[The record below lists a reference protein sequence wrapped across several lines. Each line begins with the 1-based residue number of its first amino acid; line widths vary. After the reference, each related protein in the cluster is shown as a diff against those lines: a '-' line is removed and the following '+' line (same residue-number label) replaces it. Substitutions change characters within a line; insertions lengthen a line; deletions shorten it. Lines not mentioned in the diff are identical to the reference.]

1 MPEPVAET
9 NAAFR
14 RIWLQRYLQ
23 DLQARHHSSLQQ
35 RARKYANR
43 VRNLKW
49 MNRERV
55 FQATIQG
62 SEYEPYIALVYIPE
76 FDPQDL
82 QEARTASTANLLKTM
97 PQGLPGPCVC
107 TCPYSDGQDTCKH
120 TMAMLSALVNRLAP
134 KPDTMLKEIFQPR
147 RADWQYALEDLDR
160 ELCRI
165 DADARDSAQPRRI
178 VWRIDFGS
186 DGGQQLDLY
195 ALEQKLSATGIWLKP
210 RPIREYT
217 LIRDFSAHV
226 TDQDRNAARQLF
238 TSDFGD
244 ALQPLFRTAEAL
256 AGHPLVFLDHALEQ
270 PARIIATR
278 ARLHLERTP
287 DGYELLPQ
295 PELEDQPRIDEWLPV
310 PGAGVLGRSPDHRT
324 LYVVPLKPQAISL
337 FDTLRSRPVIP
348 EQALPELFPR
358 LQRIDALLPVRWPEE
373 LTAGSEPAPAQL
385 VLQMS
390 SSPDGLLA
398 ARMRARFEGATADQ
412 LPGAAPERLLTQ
424 QNGQIQLLRRDLAT
438 ELRKA
443 RPVIQALEL
452 HENSG
457 WSWQFTSID
466 ESLEFIERLQ
476 AFENTMMTQGSSL
489 ILIEWEEGRSV
500 RVVSSDSPVSWRVEI
515 DDRKDWF
522 GIAGTISFGGE
533 DIPLATLL
541 DGLQSGRRFI
551 EAGPGRFVRVAAELR
566 QRLQAVDDVVHRSK
580 DGLELDLTAAP
591 VLQDV
596 FNDQVMLKACRSW
609 SRLSERML
617 STGRLR
623 PEVPAELNAT
633 LRDYQ
638 VDGFHW
644 LKHLAE
650 WGTGACLADDM
661 GLGKTVQT
669 LAMLVDRQEKGPALV
684 VAPKSVGF
692 NWCRE
697 CERFAPTLNP
707 IAFHETDRDSF
718 LKQLKA
724 GDVVVIGYAL
734 LQREIDKLAE
744 VKWGTLVLDEAQ
756 AIKNSQTQTAQ
767 AVRRIDAD
775 WKLALTGTPIE
786 NHLGELWSLF
796 RAISPG
802 LFGSWDRF
810 RTKFATPIERD
821 HDPERQQA
829 LARMIRPFV
838 LRRTK
843 EEVLRELPERTEV
856 TRSCELT
863 PKEKKLYENVRL
875 AAVMQLTGLLQKSTS
890 KKDDPRFQVLA
901 ALTRLRQLACHP
913 ALVDASWKGSSS
925 KLDMLMDTIEE
936 LREGGHRALVF
947 SQFTEHLALVRAA
960 LDKEKIAYQYLDG
973 KTPAA
978 TRRKRVDAFQDGEGE
993 LFLISLKAGG
1003 TGLNLT
1009 TANYVI
1015 HLDPWWNP
1023 AVEDQA
1029 SDRAHRIGQTRAVT
1043 IIRLVARG
1051 TIEEQ
1056 ILELHADKRNLVA
1069 GILEGTDRAGKLSTT
1084 ELVDLIR
1091 SGEAIPPARRKPKAE
1106 KVSRP

>member
-1 MPEPVAET
+1 MSEPVTEPT
-9 NAAFR
+9 AAFR
-14 RIWLQRYLQ
+14 RIWLQRYLT
-23 DLQARHHSSLQQ
+23 DLQNRHHSSLHS
-35 RARKYANR
+35 RARKYVSR

-49 MNRERV
+49 MNKERV
-55 FQATIQG
+55 FHATIQG
-62 SEYEPYIALVYIPE
+62 SEYKPYDALIYVPE
-76 FDPQDL
+76 FDPPDL
-82 QEARTASTANLLKTM
+82 VAARTASTTDLLKNM
-97 PQGLPGPCVC
+97 PKGLPGPCVC
-107 TCPYSDGQDTCKH
+107 TCPYSAGEDTCKH
-120 TMAMLSALVNRLAP
+120 TLAMLSVLVNRLGS
-134 KPDTMLKEIFQPR
+134 KPDALLKDVFQPR
-147 RADWQYALEDLDR
+147 KAEWQYVLEELDR
-160 ELCRI
+160 ELGGI
-165 DADARDSAQPRRI
+165 EADVRNKAQPRRI
-178 VWRIDFGS
+178 AWRISFGTV
-186 DGGQQLDLY
+186 GNQPFDLH

-210 RPIREYT
+210 RPINEHN
-217 LIRDFSAHV
+217 LLHDFSELV
-226 TDQDRNAARQLF
+226 TDQDREAARQILG
-238 TSDFGD
+238 SDFED
-244 ALQPLFRTAEAL
+244 DLQPLFRAAEAL
-256 AGHPLVFLDHALEQ
+256 AGHPLLFLDDAMEQ
-270 PARIIATR
+270 PVRIIATR

-287 DGYELLPQ
+287 DGYELQPQ
-295 PELEDQPRIDEWLPV
+295 PDAEDQPRIDEWLPV
-310 PGAGVLGRSPDHRT
+310 PGAGALGRSPDRRT
-324 LYVVPLKPQAISL
+324 LYVVPLRPQAVPI
-337 FDTLRSRPVIP
+337 FQTLRSRPVIP
-348 EQALPELFPR
+348 EQALPELLPR
-358 LQRIDALLPVRWPEE
+358 LQRIDELLPVRWPEE
-373 LTAGSEPAPAQL
+373 LTAGSESAPAQL

-390 SSPDGLLA
+390 SAPDGLLA
-398 ARMRARFEGATADQ
+398 ARMRARFEGTAADQ

-424 QNGQIQLLRRDLAT
+424 QDGQIRLLQRDLAT
-438 ELRKA
+438 ELREA
-443 RPVIQALEL
+443 RQVIQALEL
-452 HENSG
+452 SENSG

-476 AFENTMMTQGSSL
+476 AFSNAMTARGL
-489 ILIEWEEGRSV
+489 NLVLIEWEEGRSV
-500 RVVSSDSPVSWRVEI
+500 RVVSSDGPVSWRVEI

-522 GIAGTISFGGE
+522 GIAGTINFGGE

-551 EAGPGRFVRVAAELR
+551 EAGPGRFVRVAEELR

-596 FNDQVMLKACRSW
+596 FNDQVTLKACQSW

-638 VDGFHW
+638 VDGFRW

-718 LKQLKA
+718 LQQLKP

-810 RTKFATPIERD
+810 RTKFASPIERD
-821 HDPERQQA
+821 HNPERQQA

-856 TRSCELT
+856 TRSCELA

-875 AAVMQLTGLLQKSTS
+875 AAVMQLTGLLQKATS

-960 LDKEKIAYQYLDG
+960 LDQEKIPYQYLDG

-978 TRRKRVDAFQDGEGE
+978 TRRKRVDAFQNGEGE

-1009 TANYVI
+1009 AANYVI

-1091 SGEAIPPARRKPKAE
+1091 SGEATPSTRRKPKAE
-1106 KVSRP
+1106 KVKLS